1 MTGFF
6 FVLGELIRALR
17 QKGGGFIFLA
27 ILFVFLFLAV
37 FSGLF
42 LVGGPGQG
50 TDAPR
55 PLGGK
60 ILVHLTPGLSP
71 QAIQALYIQLLEER
85 EAERVNVLAG
95 DALAPGGA
103 TLQVQA
109 TSPAAG
115 RTLVEKLKTTPG
127 IASVDY
133 ASAKRGL
140 SLPVSSSLRLGLL
153 LGLAASAVGS
163 LFFARLGFR
172 GLLGAFAEEIK
183 LMRVSGL
190 SEAMILGPIV
200 VAGVLF
206 GLTGSLFLI
215 AAVNLAH
222 VGLAAHPQAVPPLV
236 AGILEATRVQ
246 AVSLLSIP
254 LGFLMGA
261 FFGSLGA
268 SLAGS
273 RELQP

>member
-109 TSPAAG
+109 TSPTAG
-115 RTLVEKLKTTPG
+115 RTLVEKLRTTPG

-133 ASAKRGL
+133 ATSKRVL

-153 LGLAASAVGS
+153 LGLAASVVGS

-200 VAGVLF
+200 VVGVLF

-246 AVSLLSIP
+246 AVSLFSVP

-261 FFGSLGA
+261 LFGALGA

>member
-1 MTGFF
+1 VTSLF
-6 FVLGELIRALR
+6 FVLGELTRALR
-17 QKGGGFIFLA
+17 RKGGGFIFLA

-109 TSPAAG
+109 TSPTAG
-115 RTLVEKLKTTPG
+115 RTLVEKLRTTPG

-133 ASAKRGL
+133 ATSKRGL

-200 VAGVLF
+200 VVGVLF

-246 AVSLLSIP
+246 AVSLFSVP

-261 FFGSLGA
+261 LFGALGA